1 MSKIILSNIKKYKA
15 LPVWWRCREAHKIAE
30 CWQDAAPELETAF
43 ANGDWIVVC
52 WEPGCRMHRLPH
64 WPKKK
69 WMDRSQ
75 QQGYRNYSQSICRSH
90 YRVYQQEIQRAIAE
104 EAVAFSASTTNVATA

>member
-1 MSKIILSNIKKYKA
+1 M
-15 LPVWWRCREAHKIAE
+15 HKIAE

-43 ANGDWIVVC
+43 ANGDWIVVN
-52 WEPGCRMHRLPH
+52 WGPGCRMHRLPH
-64 WPKKK
+64 WPKKE
-69 WMDRSQ
+69 WVARSQ

-90 YRVYQQEIQRAIAE
+90 YRVYQQEIQRSI